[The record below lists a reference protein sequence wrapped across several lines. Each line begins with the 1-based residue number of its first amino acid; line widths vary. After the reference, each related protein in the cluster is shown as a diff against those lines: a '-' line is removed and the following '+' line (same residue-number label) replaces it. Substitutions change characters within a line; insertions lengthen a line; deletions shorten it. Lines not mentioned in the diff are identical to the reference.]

1 MTDLDPFAKKL
12 LQHLRR
18 RHLRLAT
25 AESVMRQGLVSVTA
39 EMVSAEPV
47 VVPMLKV
54 VPWAD
59 IAVLGMVG
67 FSCQK

>member
-1 MTDLDPFAKKL
+1 M
-12 LQHLRR
+12 
-18 RHLRLAT
+18 RH
-25 AESVMRQGLVSVTA
+25 GLVSVTA

-59 IAVLGMVG
+59 IGVLGME
-67 FSCQK
+67 FSCQ